1 MKQTSI
7 GHKKSIHYMVEK
19 VVLIGIIIG
28 ILILFLRERRAR
40 GASRLKYKQLL
51 SQKKSS
57 ETRIGHI
64 SETIAP
70 FLESFEF
77 NPEECAFLGKPIDY
91 ISFSK
96 EAITIVEIKSGKAQL
111 TKKQRQ
117 IRDLI
122 KDGKVYWKEVR
133 IE

>member
-1 MKQTSI
+1 
-7 GHKKSIHYMVEK
+7 MVEI
-19 VVLIGIIIG
+19 LAPCITIIV
-28 ILILFLRERRAR
+28 ILILFLRESLLRE
-40 GASRLKYKQLL
+40 ASEQKYKKLL

-70 FLESFEF
+70 FLDQFEF
-77 NPEECAFLGKPIDY
+77 DPENCSFLGKPIDY
-91 ISFSK
+91 IAFEE
-96 EAITIVEIKSGKAQL
+96 EAITIIEIKSGKAQL

-117 IRDLI
+117 VRDLI

-133 IE
+133 IK

>member
-1 MKQTSI
+1 
-7 GHKKSIHYMVEK
+7 MVEIS
-19 VVLIGIIIG
+19 LLSFIITV
-28 ILILFLRERRAR
+28 ILILFLRESHLRK
-40 GASRLKYKQLL
+40 ASQQKYKKLL

-70 FLESFEF
+70 FLNQFEF
-77 NPEECAFLGKPIDY
+77 NPEDCSFLGKPIDY
-91 ISFSK
+91 IAFEEK
-96 EAITIVEIKSGKAQL
+96 GITIIEVKSGKARL
-111 TKKQRQ
+111 TKKQRE

-122 KDGKVYWKEVR
+122 KDGKVYWKEIR

>member
-1 MKQTSI
+1 
-7 GHKKSIHYMVEK
+7 MVEI
-19 VVLIGIIIG
+19 LGLTGIIIV
-28 ILILFLRERRAR
+28 ILILFVRERRAR
-40 GASRLKYKQLL
+40 CASQQEYKKLL

-57 ETRIGHI
+57 EVRLGHI

-133 IE
+133 IK